1 MNPFLVMDIGGT
13 HIKFGVMKNGK
24 PSVLQQHI
32 STRLLANND
41 PIIELTKQI
50 NKACQLLNINLQDMD
65 AVVATVPG
73 LLDSDLDKV
82 HFSGNIPQLN
92 GRRLATELFAQLD
105 LPVYLER
112 DVILLLQGQWAKGAG
127 QNIKYLLGIFFG
139 TGVGAAFLENGRP
152 FRGSGF
158 ALEIG
163 HIPFRGLGR
172 SLQRP
177 DFKPHCLENYVS
189 GRALEA
195 ISQRYNIAI
204 SNLFLA
210 CINNPLLAKE
220 IDCFIDD
227 MAMVTAAAISLFSPQ
242 TTVVG
247 GGIFHMA
254 GFPYDRFRQKVMAM
268 LPITHAGEADAT
280 LDLRRD
286 ELGWQ
291 AVLYGAT
298 VLLGLHEVS

>member
-1 MNPFLVMDIGGT
+1 MNSFLVMDIGGT

-24 PSVLQQHI
+24 PCVLQQHI
-32 STRLLANND
+32 STRLLEKND
-41 PIIELTKQI
+41 PIIELAKQI
-50 NKACQLLNINLQDMD
+50 NKACQLLNINLQNIE

-73 LLDSDLDKV
+73 MLDTDLDKV

-92 GRRLATELFAQLD
+92 GRRLATELSAQLN

-112 DVILLLQGQWAKGAG
+112 DVILLLQGHWAKAAE

-163 HIPFRGLGR
+163 HIPFRGLVP

-189 GRALEA
+189 GRVLEA
-195 ISQRYNIAI
+195 IAQKHNVTI

-210 CINNPLLAKE
+210 CKNNSILAKE
-220 IDCFIDD
+220 IDYFIDD
-227 MAMVTAAAISLFSPQ
+227 MAMVTAATITLFSPQ

-247 GGIFHMA
+247 GGICHMA
-254 GFPYDRFRQKVMAM
+254 GFPYDCFRQKVMAM
-268 LPITHAGEADAT
+268 LPITHVGEADAT
-280 LDLRRD
+280 LDLRSD

-298 VLLGLHEVS
+298 VRLGLHVA